1 MSTVRK
7 ESIVRLNIAFLCGG
21 PVLSGALNGKTAFA
35 TIVKAVNDEPLKPT
49 PLFLDFKE
57 VEIATASYIR
67 ESVFALKSYFR
78 SVSSKFYPVVA
89 NANASVYD
97 EILLIANAKG
107 DAILSC
113 QIDTNESVSQISL
126 IGQLDPKQKLTFD
139 LVNELRGDEL
149 LGVDANQLMAK
160 YGASEQTKNPTAW
173 NNRLAGLVSK
183 GLVREFTQGRSKY
196 YRPLI
201 EEVQ

>member
-1 MSTVRK
+1 
-7 ESIVRLNIAFLCGG
+7 
-21 PVLSGALNGKTAFA
+21 
-35 TIVKAVNDEPLKPT
+35 
-49 PLFLDFKE
+49 
-57 VEIATASYIR
+57 
-67 ESVFALKSYFR
+67 
-78 SVSSKFYPVVA
+78 
-89 NANASVYD
+89 VYD
-97 EILLIANAKG
+97 EILLIANAKS

-113 QIDTNESVSQISL
+113 QIDINESVSEINL

-139 LVNELRGDEL
+139 LVNELRGNEL

-173 NNRLAGLVSK
+173 NNRLASLVSK

-201 EEVQ
+201 EEV

>member
-1 MSTVRK
+1 M
-7 ESIVRLNIAFLCGG
+7 RLNIAFLCDGA
-21 PVLSGALNGKTAFA
+21 VLAGALNGKTAFA
-35 TIVKAVNDEPLKPT
+35 TIVKAVSDEPLKPT

-57 VEIATASYIR
+57 VDIATASYIR

-89 NANASVYD
+89 NANNSVYD

-113 QIDTNESVSQISL
+113 QIDMNESVSEISL

-139 LVNELRGDEL
+139 LVNELRGNEL
-149 LGVDANQLMAK
+149 RGVDANQLMAK

-173 NNRLAGLVSK
+173 NNRLASLVSK

-201 EEVQ
+201 EEV

>member
-1 MSTVRK
+1 M
-7 ESIVRLNIAFLCGG
+7 RLNIAFLCDG

-35 TIVKAVNDEPLKPT
+35 TIVKTVSDEPLKPT

-78 SVSSKFYPVVA
+78 SVNSKFYPVVA
-89 NANASVYD
+89 NANNFVYD

-113 QIDTNESVSQISL
+113 QIDINESVSEINL

-139 LVNELRGDEL
+139 LVNELR
-149 LGVDANQLMAK
+149 GVDANQLMAK

-173 NNRLAGLVSK
+173 NNRLASLVSK

-201 EEVQ
+201 EEV